1 MNKLL
6 NNQLLTSLSELYIAH
21 IKTDEISDLTD
32 CTINVYVGNDYG
44 FEEQSFVIHA
54 LSTGVDKI
62 IADNS
67 DITIYD
73 IYGSQI
79 YSGNKKDFNKNK
91 LIPGIYIEKS
101 NDNLLT
107 HKFVVR

>member
-32 CTINVYVGNDYG
+32 CTINVHVGNDYG
-44 FEEQSFVIHA
+44 FEEQAFVIHA